1 MGLSWPWGVLPGFQL
16 CHETKPDL
24 LYPAQGILS
33 PRKPCPGPWSPGWAA
48 EWLHG
53 VCPSSAGGSQGPIG
67 GTLPGPWTEPHWASL
82 LWLFWSLRSFRKPLR
97 LPWSPVLQ
105 ECTETCTST
114 DHPHSRQALAPSS
127 GLGDTST
134 GTPAWALKVRIHVK
148 GTGSAWLCQGQANN
162 RKGHDALGSH
172 TADHHWTAC
181 RAERQGG
188 QGSPEAGLGAAG
200 E

>member
-1 MGLSWPWGVLPGFQL
+1 MWVSLGLGVCCRGSSSATRPSLIYYTQHRASSRPGSLAQDPGAQAGQLSGCMVCVPPQREALRAPLEAL
-16 CHETKPDL
+16 CHDHG
-24 LYPAQGILS
+24 QS
-33 PRKPCPGPWSPGWAA
+33 PTG
-48 EWLHG
+48 
-53 VCPSSAGGSQGPIG
+53 
-67 GTLPGPWTEPHWASL
+67 
-82 LWLFWSLRSFRKPLR
+82 
-97 LPWSPVLQ
+97 LQ
-105 ECTETCTST
+105 VALECTETCTST

-134 GTPAWALKVRIHVK
+134 GTPAWALKIRIHVK